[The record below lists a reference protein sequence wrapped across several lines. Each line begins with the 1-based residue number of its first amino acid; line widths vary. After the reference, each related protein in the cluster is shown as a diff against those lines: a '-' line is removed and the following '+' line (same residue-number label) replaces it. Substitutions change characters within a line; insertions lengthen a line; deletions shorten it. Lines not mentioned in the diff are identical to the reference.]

1 MKRYVVVES
10 KKYGLTM
17 ADFFRH
23 LLIKQMEKERVYPEF
38 EASDS
43 TIKAYLEA
51 REEEKRGELIEVG
64 SVEKFLKDL

>member
-1 MKRYVVVES
+1 
-10 KKYGLTM
+10 
-17 ADFFRH
+17 
-23 LLIKQMEKERVYPEF
+23 MEKERVYPEF